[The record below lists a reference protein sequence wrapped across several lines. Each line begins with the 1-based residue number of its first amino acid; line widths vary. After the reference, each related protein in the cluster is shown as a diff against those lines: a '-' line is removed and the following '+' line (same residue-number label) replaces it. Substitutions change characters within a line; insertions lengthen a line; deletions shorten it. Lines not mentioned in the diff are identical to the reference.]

1 MTCERSAQYSVRNIS
16 VGRFVL
22 VREDKTSVYTH
33 EITYELWPG
42 LQPQARG
49 PHCVDSDSWLSLMG
63 F

>member
-1 MTCERSAQYSVRNIS
+1 M
-16 VGRFVL
+16 GRFVL

-49 PHCVDSDSWLSLMG
+49 PHCVNSDSWLNLMG